1 MEKQK
6 KREKG
11 IFKKDGNIDRHEGME
26 FFNFLKANSN
36 NELLIL
42 YGTKSGN
49 AKLIA
54 EQTQK
59 YFDKQGIKTA
69 CKNMSGFDPAK
80 LNETKKL
87 LVVVSTHG
95 EGEPPPTA
103 ERFFKICLSDK
114 MTKLPQLNYTICA
127 LGDSSYNEFCRA
139 GKELDRRFAELGAK
153 AFHPR
158 KDCDLEFSEDAVQWI
173 RQAAAALTSKSEKT
187 VAAENDIPDFGT
199 DKTYSSKITE
209 RILLTKDDEVA
220 PVYHLTLDIGD
231 TSIQYKI
238 GDSIEIK
245 PVNPVWLADAVI
257 RNLVNGEAGKI
268 DTTHIKKML
277 TNEFEITSLSKKTV
291 RDYANLTKHG
301 ALHDL
306 LQTPE
311 QLNTY
316 PEKTNILDLLRDYP
330 AKIQLA
336 EFISILPKIKGRKY
350 SIASSQKTFQNELHL
365 TIKTIRYNYQESLHE
380 GSASVYAN
388 EHLPLNS
395 TIQFKLSPN
404 ESFQLPENTGTP
416 IIMIGVS
423 TGIAPFRAI
432 LQEREAMQL
441 QGNTWLIWGNKY
453 REKDYLY
460 SDDILRYKTN
470 GIIEKLDT
478 AFSCDNGETKYVN
491 DILLAKSKEVM
502 DWLMMGAHIYVCGS
516 LKMAHNV
523 KHTLSNICNGQQNNL
538 LSFDEILKQQRYHED
553 AY

>member
-1 MEKQK
+1 
-6 KREKG
+6 
-11 IFKKDGNIDRHEGME
+11 ME

-95 EGEPPPTA
+95 EGEPPPAA

-231 TSIQYKI
+231 TGIQYKI